1 MRSSRRAAP
10 GARGAM
16 LLLALVTAVLGG
28 LGLSVRPAAAADS
41 TNYGIR
47 PADAANH
54 FIMELAPGAA
64 SKHTAIVINRSNK
77 RVTFKVY
84 PADALTTEQ
93 GGFALRSRD
102 EPQVGVGQWAKLPFE
117 TVTISAG
124 SQREVPFRLTV
135 PTAATPGDYA
145 GGIILEAPPREGTPG
160 EVGDQTA
167 VQLNVVE
174 RVGVRVYLKVSG
186 TARAD
191 LSAGPLSATDQD
203 GAIAFT
209 LPITNT
215 GNVILKPVVTAAVR
229 AKVGGSTD
237 LTFTHVESL
246 LPGQTATMRAT
257 WQDPPSFV
265 WARVDAVV
273 RHEGGAERAQTDI
286 RRVPVVPAAIITAAS
301 LLALWLTARA
311 VRMVREARRVLRQ
324 QAPLAPAA
332 GEASFAGT
340 SVTVHAESVD
350 ANRRRHRR

>member
-1 MRSSRRAAP
+1 MMRSSRRAAR
-10 GARGAM
+10 GARGAR

-47 PADAANH
+47 PAEAANH
-54 FIMELAPGAA
+54 FRLELAPGAA
-64 SKHTAIVINRSNK
+64 TAQTAIVSNRSSK

-117 TVTISAG
+117 TITLSAG
-124 SQREVPFRLTV
+124 QQKEVPFRLTV

-160 EVGDQTA
+160 EVGEQTA

-203 GAIAFT
+203 GTIAFT

-215 GNVILKPVVTAAVR
+215 GNVILKPVITATVR
-229 AKVGGSTD
+229 AKAGGNTD
-237 LTFTHVESL
+237 LTFTQVESL

-257 WQDPPSFV
+257 WQEPPSLV

-273 RHEGGAERAQTDI
+273 RHEGGTERAQTDL
-286 RRVPVVPAAIITAAS
+286 RRVPVVSAAIITAAS

-311 VRMVREARRVLRQ
+311 VRTVREARRVLRHY
-324 QAPLAPAA
+324 APLVPAPP
-332 GEASFAGT
+332 EVSSAGT
-340 SVTVHAESVD
+340 L
-350 ANRRRHRR
+350 R